1 MPFIVSEGILLCPAY
16 IASLFGV
23 PTNFFAKGF
32 GQFVKHL
39 ANNDKIPR
47 FQKRDQLEVQE
58 RLKAVSFSILESFSN
73 SMNICRHFILRNKWV
88 RCHNLSEN
96 KSFRILRTD
105 VWQNKIILRQRL
117 AGLCLGPVEV
127 FIKMATQA
135 EIPDLSLYL
144 FKSYPSMSKILVYI
158 HFLSS

>member
-1 MPFIVSEGILLCPAY
+1 MIC
-16 IASLFGV
+16 
-23 PTNFFAKGF
+23 
-32 GQFVKHL
+32 
-39 ANNDKIPR
+39 IPR
-47 FQKRDQLEVQE
+47 YQRRDQREVQE
-58 RLKAVSFSILESFSN
+58 RLKSSSFSISN
-73 SMNICRHFILRNKWV
+73 SMNNSGHFIHRNKWV